1 VPLLLT
7 VTVATIGLAAWIW
20 SERHSDDE
28 YEEDDR
34 TEPRPDGSQQ
44 PPVYRDSPPRNVTYK
59 TDVRPTEETTSY
71 MARMSGA
78 LRRAPSPQQILDSTS
93 RTVVA
98 GVAAAGAVVGSAL
111 SSIRE
116 EDKNAYKDHK
126 TWEEEAEARKSI
138 PSSGAAVA
146 SSSVHPKKKP
156 VSQETGRRKTVAV
169 VISADADG
177 DGMDDGEDYM
187 QEHAVWATKQVYVSD
202 SVAYLYSL
210 SYHTFQRTLIS
221 HAYAFLSSST
231 RPGLRNTR
239 WT

>member
-20 SERHSDDE
+20 SERYSDDE
-28 YEEDDR
+28 DEDDDR
-34 TEPRPDGSQQ
+34 TEPRLDGSQ
-44 PPVYRDSPPRNVTYK
+44 PPTVYRDSPPGNVAYK
-59 TDVRPTEETTSY
+59 TDVRPTEETSGY
-71 MARMSGA
+71 IARMSGA

-126 TWEEEAEARKSI
+126 TWEEEAEARKAI
-138 PSSGAAVA
+138 SSSSTALA
-146 SSSVHPKKKP
+146 SSSMHSQKMP

-169 VISADADG
+169 VVSADADG

-187 QEHAVWATKQVYVSD
+187 QEHAV
-202 SVAYLYSL
+202 
-210 SYHTFQRTLIS
+210 
-221 HAYAFLSSST
+221 
-231 RPGLRNTR
+231 
-239 WT
+239 